1 MWKKKYSHG
10 DYKIRGD
17 AKTFEEEFYYINFI
31 DKVGKFDSGYSEQ
44 IDDKSYAFNR
54 ARWLANNSWSLS
66 HISYKVVKI
75 GLYSS
80 LNGHIKSY
88 NVR

>member
-1 MWKKKYSHG
+1 MRKQKYSDG
-10 DYKIRGD
+10 DYKVRRD
-17 AKTFEEEFYYINFI
+17 AKKFKVEFYYINFI
-31 DKVGKFDSGYSEQ
+31 DKVGKFDSEYSEQ
-44 IDDKSYAFNR
+44 IDDKHFAFNR
-54 ARWLANNSWSLS
+54 ARWLAKNSWSLS

-88 NVR
+88 NVE